1 MCRGWVSRNA
11 RRANGSLSGPAVN
24 RTDGK
29 DGTGSA
35 SAAIVLIGQQFL
47 DALAFERL
55 FVEQRL
61 RQSL

>member
-24 RTDGK
+24 RTDG
-29 DGTGSA
+29 TGPA
-35 SAAIVLIGQQFL
+35 SAAILLIGQQFL